1 MLSFIKVV
9 VFMTSLH
16 RARKVIK
23 SEVGT
28 ASGGLTLLLVGLVW
42 ALGSGLVKQF
52 HILSKA

>member
-1 MLSFIKVV
+1 MLSFIRV